1 MTIRRLSG
9 LITAGLITNTM
20 LADNAVDASKLDE
33 TDDYNFTGALEKD
46 GAALSTGGSPY
57 YAVVDAAAD
66 VDVTLPN
73 GAPDEIYGAALSIGS
88 KVLCFGQT
96 APAENG
102 IYAVSSVG
110 TGGDGVWARDTARDA
125 VGELPEGLLVYDRNK
140 DRLYKLVTA
149 PGTLG
154 TDPVKFVEHR
164 AGLQVANS
172 GEPLALTGANGT
184 KTAFDLPVK
193 GVVAADVRVN
203 AVVQPDSTTSISAGT
218 GTGGVD
224 QLVFASAPQSG
235 DVIEA
240 LIFFR

>member
-46 GAALSTGGSPY
+46 GAALGTGGSAY

-66 VDVTLPN
+66 LDVTLPN
-73 GAPDEIYGAALSIGS
+73 GAPDEIYGVSLSIGS

-96 APAENG
+96 AQAENG

-110 TGGDGVWARDTARDA
+110 TGGDGVWGRDTARDTA
-125 VGELPEGLLVYDRNK
+125 GELPEGLLVYDRNK
-140 DRLYKLVTA
+140 DTLYKLVTA
-149 PGTLG
+149 PTTLG
-154 TDPVKFVEHR
+154 TDPVKFIEHR
-164 AGLQVANS
+164 SGLQVANS
-172 GEPLALTGANGT
+172 GEPVSLSGANGT
-184 KTAFDLPVK
+184 KTAFDLPVS

-203 AVVQPDSTTSISAGT
+203 GFPQPDSTTSISAGT
-218 GTGGVD
+218 GAGGVD
-224 QLVFASAPQSG
+224 QLVFATAPVTG
-235 DVIEA
+235 DAIEA